1 MKNAT
6 AISHG
11 TSRLLEGDRDVRGE
25 DASTGPGGLAF
36 VGFGCIG
43 LRDNKPI
50 IADRAATSIG
60 LLAQPMKSK
69 LENVAKIIGS
79 YALNYENNRRQ
90 AARCS
95 RRNAELGVRQS

>member
-11 TSRLLEGDRDVRGE
+11 TSRLLEGASEARGG
-25 DASTGPGGLAF
+25 DGSTGPGGLAF

-50 IADRAATSIG
+50 IADRTATTLG
-60 LLAQPMKSK
+60 LLAQAMKSK

-79 YALNYENNRRQ
+79 YALSYENNRR
-90 AARCS
+90 
-95 RRNAELGVRQS
+95 